1 MFRPCCAWQKTS
13 VVLPYRSTEKIRLW
27 KLWNH
32 NNTTLHGQRKHRVHL
47 PFQKKASQFAI
58 FGEFLCCPQLL
69 PLVMYMIKI
78 NPRFVS
84 PYTHWHTRRPH
95 AVLTSRIK
103 QNRRSPESV
112 WTEPGGEGGV
122 GGKSGAPIGQFCVI
136 RETTSTE
143 QRIWRNFSGKSAPR
157 PRNAILNSNI

>member
-112 WTEPGGEGGV
+112 WTEPGGEGG
-122 GGKSGAPIGQFCVI
+122 GGRKIGRSDWPVLCDPGNNFYGAADMTQFFREI
-136 RETTSTE
+136 RTAAQKCDSE
-143 QRIWRNFSGKSAPR
+143 
-157 PRNAILNSNI
+157 